1 MGAIAIKCIN
11 CDRSTGLFLKVKT
24 VKDIITKFVWN
35 KVFHH
40 VGLSCIIS
48 PDKQMEYE
56 IKENNHHGW
65 LNKGPRYNTAICTK
79 LHGTVFDD
87 FIRNYRTSRCN
98 IMCSITAHDKL
109 QPIYVDD
116 ASSVGSRG
124 IPNNATT
131 VALE

>member
-1 MGAIAIKCIN
+1 
-11 CDRSTGLFLKVKT
+11 
-24 VKDIITKFVWN
+24 
-35 KVFHH
+35 
-40 VGLSCIIS
+40 
-48 PDKQMEYE
+48 MEYE

-131 VALE
+131 VALESLGATLNFIRCWLKLFHNNYEVRSKICHKAMKIC